1 MRQLSSNWTM
11 AFSIFFPTLWIAFF
25 GTFLAA
31 IILTDK
37 SAIGTWSIN
46 SLRFGLAAFVG
57 IFILIFW
64 KTLFR
69 LKRIDADN
77 ESVYIT
83 NFFKAVKYPH
93 ADIEKIEV
101 DKGLM
106 FTFGTVVLRGKG
118 RFGQRILFL
127 CSRRRLEVF
136 LEENPQL
143 QAWLVEMSDVKK

>member
-25 GTFLAA
+25 GTFLVA

-37 SAIGTWSIN
+37 AEVGSWSIG
-46 SLRFGLAAFVG
+46 SLRVGLA
-57 IFILIFW
+57 IFIATFIFIFW

-69 LKRIDADN
+69 LKRVDADN
-77 ESVYIT
+77 EFVYVT
-83 NFFKAVKYPH
+83 NFFKAVRYPH
-93 ADIEKIEV
+93 AEVEKIEV

-127 CSRRRLEVF
+127 CSRRRLDVF
-136 LEENPQL
+136 LEENPQI
-143 QAWLVEMSDVKK
+143 QKWLVEK

>member
-25 GTFLAA
+25 GTFLVA
-31 IILTDK
+31 ILLTDK
-37 SAIGTWSIN
+37 AEVGAWSIG
-46 SLRFGLAAFVG
+46 SLRVGLA
-57 IFILIFW
+57 IFIATFIFIFW

-69 LKRIDADN
+69 LKRVDADN
-77 ESVYIT
+77 EFVYVT
-83 NFFKAVKYPH
+83 NFFKAVRYPH
-93 ADIEKIEV
+93 AEVEKIEV

-127 CSRRRLEVF
+127 CSRRRLDVF
-136 LEENPQL
+136 LEENPQI
-143 QAWLVEMSDVKK
+143 QKWLIEK